1 MQKYSIAD
9 IAAICGV
16 SKATVSRVINNKA
29 TGVGEETKK
38 RVLTTIKELN
48 YRPNTLA
55 RSVATSCSG
64 VIGVVVPDILNHFFP
79 AQVRGISDVLD
90 KNGYSMYLGN
100 SDFDPEKEKHH
111 LLSMVD
117 RRVDGIILCSGV
129 SNDTFLAQFSK
140 YNIPLVLMGRNFD
153 HHVCDASIASDS
165 EYGATQAMRQL
176 LSTGNRRIL
185 YMDGNAGVSGAVQRH
200 RAYEQVLKEAGIPI
214 DEQLVHFGDFSAHFG
229 QETVT
234 RLLREGLD
242 FTAVFSGSDMIA
254 IGALKALKEAGRH
267 VPGEV
272 EVIGFDGIEISE
284 TYDPALSTV
293 LKPRREAAE
302 QAATM
307 LISIINGTIG
317 SMRHMTIQPTL
328 VLRETTRR

>member
-129 SNDTFLAQFSK
+129 SNDTFLVQFSK

-214 DEQLVHFGDFSAHFG
+214 DERFI
-229 QETVT
+229 
-234 RLLREGLD
+234 
-242 FTAVFSGSDMIA
+242 SGISPRTS
-254 IGALKALKEAGRH
+254 GR
-267 VPGEV
+267 
-272 EVIGFDGIEISE
+272 
-284 TYDPALSTV
+284 
-293 LKPRREAAE
+293 K
-302 QAATM
+302 Q
-307 LISIINGTIG
+307 
-317 SMRHMTIQPTL
+317 
-328 VLRETTRR
+328 